1 MYEFWYDNIKP
12 KCQNSAKM
20 CYRDTGSFS
29 IQIKTKDVYEDIVND
44 AKKWFDT
51 SNYSEDDKRPLPR
64 GMNKKVIGLKV
75 MK

>member
-20 CYRDTGSFS
+20 YYMDTGSFS

-44 AKKWFDT
+44 AKK
-51 SNYSEDDKRPLPR
+51 
-64 GMNKKVIGLKV
+64 
-75 MK
+75 

>member
-20 CYRDTGSFS
+20 CYMDTGSFS

-44 AKKWFDT
+44 AKK
-51 SNYSEDDKRPLPR
+51 
-64 GMNKKVIGLKV
+64 
-75 MK
+75 

>member
-20 CYRDTGSFS
+20 CYMDTGSFS

-44 AKKWFDT
+44 AKKQFDT
-51 SNYSEDDKRPLPR
+51 SNYSEDDKKPLPR

>member
-12 KCQNSAKM
+12 NYQNSVKI
-20 CYRDTGSFS
+20 CYMDTGSFS

-44 AKKWFDT
+44 AKKWFDK
-51 SNYSEDDKRPLPR
+51 SNYSEDNKRPLPR